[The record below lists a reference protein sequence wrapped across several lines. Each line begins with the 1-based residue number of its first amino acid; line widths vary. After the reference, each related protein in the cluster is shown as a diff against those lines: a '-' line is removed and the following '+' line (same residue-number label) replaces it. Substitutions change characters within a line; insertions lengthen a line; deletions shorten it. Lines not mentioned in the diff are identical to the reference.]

1 MTSSVAVDDPAHS
14 SLPPYDEPFR
24 AERSPFLWLFERE
37 VLRFLSI
44 WRYSVFG
51 PVLSTALFVIV
62 FGSALGGHVDTVDGV
77 SYGRFIVPGL
87 FAQAILNVGFF
98 NGTTS
103 LFEARR
109 DRYIHDVFAS
119 PLRWWEINAAL
130 VGGGVARG
138 IVVGAGVLAVALP
151 LTGSGSVA
159 RPLVLL
165 LGTLG
170 VLLVAAQVGVIAG
183 SLAKSL
189 DHVYSMESIVLLPLG
204 FLGGVFYSVRQ
215 LPPVWDV
222 LSRLD
227 PVFWL
232 VQVERIGF
240 LGHGDV
246 GAGWALLTVWAL
258 AAALSAWSAAMF
270 ATGRL
275 KP

>member
-1 MTSSVAVDDPAHS
+1 MTSSADALPAVPS
-14 SLPPYDEPFR
+14 YDEPFKP
-24 AERSPFLWLFERE
+24 ERSPFLWLFERE
-37 VLRFLSI
+37 VLRFLTI
-44 WRYSVFG
+44 WRYSVVG
-51 PVLSTALFVIV
+51 PVLSTVLFVVV
-62 FGSALGGHVDTVDGV
+62 FGSALGRHVDTVDGV
-77 SYGRFIVPGL
+77 SYGGFIVPGL
-87 FAQAILNVGFF
+87 FAQAIVNVGFF

-130 VGGGVARG
+130 VSGGVVRG
-138 IVVGAGVLAVALP
+138 AVVGGGVLAVALP
-151 LTGSGSVA
+151 LTGGGSVA

-165 LGTLG
+165 FGTLG

-215 LPPVWDV
+215 LPPAWDV
-222 LSRLD
+222 LSHLD

-240 LGHGDV
+240 LGQGDV
-246 GAGWALLTVWAL
+246 GAGWALLVVWAL

-270 ATGRL
+270 ASGRL

>member
-1 MTSSVAVDDPAHS
+1 MTDTTTRAPHQVR
-14 SLPPYDEPFR
+14 FR
-24 AERSPFLWLFERE
+24 PERPPFLWLLERE
-37 VLRFLSI
+37 VLRFLTI
-44 WRYSVFG
+44 WRYSVVG
-51 PVLSTALFVIV
+51 PVLSTVLFVVV
-62 FGSALGGHVDTVDGV
+62 FGSALGGHVDTIDGV

-87 FAQAILNVGFF
+87 FAQAIVNVGFF

-130 VGGGVARG
+130 VSGGIARG
-138 IVVGAGVLAVALP
+138 AVVGAGVVAVALP

-159 RPLVLL
+159 RPFVLL
-165 LGTLG
+165 FGTLG

-204 FLGGVFYSVRQ
+204 FLGGVFYSVHQ
-215 LPPVWDV
+215 LPSFWDA
-222 LSRLD
+222 LSRID

-240 LGHGDV
+240 LGRGDV
-246 GAGWALLTVWAL
+246 DAVWALFVVWAL

>member
-1 MTSSVAVDDPAHS
+1 MSGAEAPARPSYDDP
-14 SLPPYDEPFR
+14 FR
-24 AERSPFLWLFERE
+24 PERSPFLWLLERE
-37 VLRFLSI
+37 VLRFLTI
-44 WRYSVFG
+44 WRYSVVG
-51 PVLSTALFVIV
+51 PVLSTVLFVVV
-62 FGSALGGHVDTVDGV
+62 FGSALGGHVDMIDGV
-77 SYGRFIVPGL
+77 GYGRFIVPGL
-87 FAQAILNVGFF
+87 FTQAIVNVGFF

-109 DRYIHDVFAS
+109 DQYINDVFAS

-130 VGGGVARG
+130 VAGGIARG
-138 IVVGAGVLAVALP
+138 FLVGAGVLAVALP
-151 LTGSGSVA
+151 LTHSGAPA
-159 RPLVLL
+159 RPLVLV

-183 SLAKSL
+183 GHAKSL
-189 DHVYSMESIVLLPLG
+189 DHVYSMEPIILLPLG

-215 LPPVWDV
+215 LPSLWDA

-240 LGHGDV
+240 LGQGDV
-246 GAGWALLTVWAL
+246 SAGWALAVVWGL
-258 AAALSAWSAAMF
+258 AAALTAWSAAMF
-270 ATGRL
+270 GTGRL

>member
-1 MTSSVAVDDPAHS
+1 MSGTEAPA
-14 SLPPYDEPFR
+14 LPAYDEPFR
-24 AERSPFLWLFERE
+24 AERSPFLWLLERE
-37 VLRFLSI
+37 VLRFLTI
-44 WRYSVFG
+44 WRYSVVG
-51 PVLSTALFVIV
+51 PVLSTVLFVVV
-62 FGSALGGHVDTVDGV
+62 FGSALGRHVDTIDGIG
-77 SYGRFIVPGL
+77 YGRFIVPGL
-87 FAQAILNVGFF
+87 FTQAIVNVGFF

-109 DRYIHDVFAS
+109 DQYIDDVFAS

-130 VGGGVARG
+130 VGGGIARG
-138 IVVGAGVLAVALP
+138 VVVGVGVLAVALP
-151 LTGSGSVA
+151 LTHGGAPA

-183 SLAKSL
+183 GHAKSL
-189 DHVYSMESIVLLPLG
+189 DHVYSMESIILLPLG
-204 FLGGVFYSVRQ
+204 FLGGVFYSVHQ
-215 LPPVWDV
+215 LPPFWDA

-246 GAGWALLTVWAL
+246 GAGWALAVVWAL
-258 AAALSAWSAAMF
+258 AAALTAWSAAMF